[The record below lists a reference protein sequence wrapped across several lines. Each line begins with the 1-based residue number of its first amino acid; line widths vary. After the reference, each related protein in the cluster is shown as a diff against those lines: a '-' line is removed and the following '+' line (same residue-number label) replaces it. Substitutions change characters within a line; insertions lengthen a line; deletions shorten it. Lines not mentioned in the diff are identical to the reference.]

1 MDDSSRS
8 RVRRDSTSGSDTKT
22 NKRKVTVK
30 KEIMDDDDGKDSD
43 SQDYKSKKAK
53 RDIQSADSDSKE
65 DDDPPADEQKGRNFN
80 LSQLR
85 SEMKGFDKAIKTP
98 DAAVEAPRAS
108 EGSKSDSSLAKESKS
123 DDSMDDDDIY
133 EFKEPEPF
141 KPESRLKREPVS
153 DESKFKP
160 TKQSPSKQDSP
171 AAKRKFS
178 KKDKSQSIDLP
189 TQEDKRKRRTVS
201 KPEEIVIEKQEWS
214 AGSGDS
220 FKSLNSSPCY
230 SAEIPSTSKKPIYA
244 STSLF
249 GDPHSGQ
256 EDEEIDDR
264 LVISESTA
272 SDSPSLPFELDCV
285 EEGAKDALQTDK
297 DKDMVELVVKT
308 DESEEGT
315 LTKVPVGDSYR
326 KYLDESSGSE
336 DKWPKRKEV
345 LINET
350 IERVVQHCG
359 DDLKKIAK
367 PDAAKPKPMIAVEA
381 VPAAKVTVLKA
392 VPAVMEVKS
401 LPKDVQVATAS
412 KIKVR
417 YFCTVNKV

>member
-8 RVRRDSTSGSDTKT
+8 RVRRDSSSGSDTKS
-22 NKRKVTVK
+22 NKRKITVK

-43 SQDYKSKKAK
+43 SQDSKLKKAK
-53 RDIQSADSDSKE
+53 RDIKSTDSDSKE
-65 DDDPPADEQKGRNFN
+65 DDDDPPADEQKGRNFN

-98 DAAVEAPRAS
+98 EAAVEAPRAS

-133 EFKEPEPF
+133 AFKEPEPF

-178 KKDKSQSIDLP
+178 KKDKLTSIDLP
-189 TQEDKRKRRTVS
+189 TQEDKRKRRAPPS
-201 KPEEIVIEKQEWS
+201 KQEEIVIEKQEWS

-315 LTKVPVGDSYR
+315 LTNVQVGDSYR

-350 IERVVQHCG
+350 IERVVQHCA

-367 PDAAKPKPMIAVEA
+367 PDASKPKPMIAVEPVA
-381 VPAAKVTVLKA
+381 AAKVTVLKA
-392 VPAVMEVKS
+392 VPISEVKS

-412 KIKVR
+412 KIKV
-417 YFCTVNKV
+417 

>member
-22 NKRKVTVK
+22 SKRKMSVK
-30 KEIMDDDDGKDSD
+30 KEMMDDDEGKDSD
-43 SQDYKSKKAK
+43 SQDSKLKKSK
-53 RDIQSADSDSKE
+53 RDIKSTDSESKE
-65 DDDPPADEQKGRNFN
+65 EDDPPADEQKGRNFN

-85 SEMKGFDKAIKTP
+85 SEMKGFDKAIKAP

-108 EGSKSDSSLAKESKS
+108 ESSKSDSSLAKESKS

-133 EFKEPEPF
+133 AFKEPEPF

-153 DESKFKP
+153 DEIKFKS

-171 AAKRKFS
+171 AAKKKIS
-178 KKDKSQSIDLP
+178 KKDSKAPSIDLP
-189 TQEDKRKRRTVS
+189 SQEDKRRRRTTS
-201 KPEEIVIEKQEWS
+201 KQEEIVIEKLEWS

-285 EEGAKDALQTDK
+285 EDGVKDALSADK

-308 DESEEGT
+308 EEGEEGT
-315 LTKVPVGDSYR
+315 VTKVPVGDSYR

-350 IERVVQHCG
+350 IERVVQQSG
-359 DDLKKIAK
+359 DDLKKAVK
-367 PDAAKPKPMIAVEA
+367 PDASKPKPMIAVEPVA
-381 VPAAKVTVLKA
+381 AAKVTVLKA
-392 VPAVMEVKS
+392 VPISEVKS
-401 LPKDVQVATAS
+401 LPKDAQVATAS
-412 KIKVR
+412 KTKVCI
-417 YFCTVNKV
+417 FCGCF

>member
-220 FKSLNSSPCY
+220 K
-230 SAEIPSTSKKPIYA
+230 
-244 STSLF
+244 
-249 GDPHSGQ
+249 
-256 EDEEIDDR
+256 
-264 LVISESTA
+264 
-272 SDSPSLPFELDCV
+272 
-285 EEGAKDALQTDK
+285 
-297 DKDMVELVVKT
+297 
-308 DESEEGT
+308 
-315 LTKVPVGDSYR
+315 
-326 KYLDESSGSE
+326 
-336 DKWPKRKEV
+336 V
-345 LINET
+345 LILARAIPLRYHPPARSQFMLPPVFLET
-350 IERVVQHCG
+350 RILGKRTKKLMIGWLFQRALLLTAHHCRLNLIVSKRAPKMPCRPTRTKTWWSWWLRRTRARRV
-359 DDLKKIAK
+359 L
-367 PDAAKPKPMIAVEA
+367 
-381 VPAAKVTVLKA
+381 
-392 VPAVMEVKS
+392 
-401 LPKDVQVATAS
+401 
-412 KIKVR
+412 
-417 YFCTVNKV
+417 